1 MTLLDGVGT
10 AEIESARARLR
21 GVIARTPTVGC
32 PAAPDDRAVH
42 LKLENLQPAGS
53 FKLRPIG
60 NAMLSRPRSALR
72 AGVHT
77 FSSGNSALALAWMAK
92 RMGIA
97 ATAVVPDGAAE
108 SKLELLRSL
117 DARIVRQPFAEWW
130 SAVASGRGPQFE
142 SLYIDAVRDPAAFAG
157 NGTLAAEILE
167 EVPDVEAIFVP
178 FGGGGLAC
186 GIANALR
193 AAGSAV
199 KVVVCELE
207 SAHPFKSACE
217 AGGPVESRCDPGFVT
232 GVGFGA
238 VLAQMWPVASRLI
251 GDTLTVSLSEVVD
264 AIRLMATRHSV
275 VAEGAGA
282 IAVAAALSDRHRFRC
297 VCAVV
302 SGGNLDPALLAK
314 ILRGDGEDSKVGQ

>member
-1 MTLLDGVGT
+1 
-10 AEIESARARLR
+10 
-21 GVIARTPTVGC
+21 
-32 PAAPDDRAVH
+32 
-42 LKLENLQPAGS
+42 LENLQPAGS

-60 NAMLSRPRSALR
+60 NALLSRARDALD

-97 ATAVVPDGAAE
+97 ATAVVPEGAAE
-108 SKLELLRSL
+108 SKLALIRAL
-117 DARIVRQPFAEWW
+117 DARIVHQPFSEWW
-130 SAVASGRGPQFE
+130 SAVTSGRCSQFATT
-142 SLYIDAVRDPAAFAG
+142 YIDAVRDPAAFAG

-167 EVPDVEAIFVP
+167 DLPDVEAIFVP

-193 AAGSAV
+193 ASGSGV
-199 KVVVCELE
+199 KVVVCELD
-207 SAHPFKSACE
+207 SAHPFKSALQ
-217 AGGPVESRCDPGFVT
+217 AGGPIEAPCDPGFVT

-238 VLAQMWPVASRLI
+238 VLAEMWPVAQALI
-251 GDTLTVSLSEVVD
+251 HDTLTVSLSEVVD
-264 AIRLMATRHSV
+264 AIKLLATNNHV

-282 IAVAAALSDRHRFRC
+282 IPVAAALSKRHPYRN

-302 SGGNLDPALLAK
+302 SGGNLDPTLLAK
-314 ILRGDGEDSKVGQ
+314 ILRGEDLKGSQ

>member
-1 MTLLDGVGT
+1 MLDHVGT

-21 GVIARTPTVGC
+21 GVVARTPTLRCAG
-32 PAAPDDRAVH
+32 APGDQAVY

-60 NAMLSRPRSALR
+60 NAILSRPPAVLS

-92 RMGIA
+92 RAGIT
-97 ATAVVPDGAAE
+97 ATAVVPEGASE
-108 SKLELLRSL
+108 SKLALIRAL
-117 DARIVRQPFAEWW
+117 DARIVHQPFADWW
-130 SAVASGRGPQFE
+130 SAVTSGRCSQ
-142 SLYIDAVRDPAAFAG
+142 LDTVYIDAVRDPAALAG
-157 NGTLAAEILE
+157 SGTLAAEILE
-167 EVPDVEAIFVP
+167 DVPDVEAIFVP

-193 AAGSAV
+193 RSGSAV
-199 KVVVCELE
+199 KVIVCELD
-207 SAHPFKSACE
+207 SAHPFKAARE
-217 AGGPVESRCDPGFVT
+217 AGGPVDSPCDPGFVT

-238 VLAQMWPVASRLI
+238 VLAQMWPVANRLI
-251 GDTLTVSLSEVVD
+251 DDTVTVSLSEVVD
-264 AIRLMATRHSV
+264 AIKLLATGNQV

-282 IAVAAALSDRHRFRC
+282 IPVAAALSNRHRFKR

-314 ILRGDGEDSKVGQ
+314 ILTG